1 MKYLKGFLENIRLFF
16 VGAFDF
22 KSKSV
27 AVLEHQYDQ
36 EMEEF
41 FILCFSDLIGID
53 LPTSYYALELYPY
66 FAEELAKFQSNS
78 NDRKSVWESM
88 AENLD
93 FDP

>member
-1 MKYLKGFLENIRLFF
+1 MQFLENLKLFF

-22 KSKSV
+22 KRKSV
-27 AVLEHQYDQ
+27 AILENQYDQ

-53 LPTSYYALELYPY
+53 LPTSYYALELYPH
-66 FAEELAKFQSNS
+66 FVEELAKFQKDS
-78 NDRKSVWESM
+78 NDRKSVWESR
-88 AENLD
+88 AEVGD